1 MKVVDDLLTVNNLAR
16 LIDPSDLETT
26 QDVVRLL
33 SALCFIK
40 PNG

>member
-1 MKVVDDLLTVNNLAR
+1 MKVVDDLVTVTNLAR
-16 LIDPSDLETT
+16 LIDPTDMETV

-40 PNG
+40 PKG